1 MFSLEASV
9 LALVGLGCGLTG
21 AWAVTRLLRAFLY
34 EVQPADVPTFV
45 SVGAGLL
52 AVTEVGLT
60 KIRTHKP
67 LRLAI
72 HFENPPVGI
81 VGHSDICQS
90 DAERPRYSAWGQS
103 GEKV

>member
-60 KIRTHKP
+60 KIRTHK
-67 LRLAI
+67 
-72 HFENPPVGI
+72 
-81 VGHSDICQS
+81 
-90 DAERPRYSAWGQS
+90 RPWDMESTLTITRTCCRHIIDWPNWRYG
-103 GEKV
+103 KRPI